1 MIMSAKEIV
10 RNFYKSDAFI
20 NSEVMKEYL
29 HPDCIL
35 DWNSSTGFIQMDYNA
50 IMNITNE
57 LSKAY
62 VRSKV
67 RFSHIIEEDNM
78 VSARFS
84 HFIKTI
90 ENPREE
96 MLLAHIMI
104 IWEIKDNKLYRG
116 YQMSQ
121 LS

>member
-1 MIMSAKEIV
+1 MSSKKIV
-10 RNFYKSDAFI
+10 QNFYKSDAFI
-20 NSEVMKEYL
+20 SPEVMKEYL
-29 HPDCIL
+29 HPDCTV
-35 DWNSSTGFIQMDYNA
+35 DWHSSTGFIQMDYNA
-50 IMNITNE
+50 LMTITEE
-57 LSKAY
+57 LSRAY

-67 RFSHIIEEDNM
+67 RISHIIQENNL
-78 VSARFS
+78 VSVRFS

-104 IWEIKDNKLYRG
+104 IWEIKDDKLYRG

-121 LS
+121 MS